1 MPVRWGF
8 LVLFFLGGKATGA
21 FSLRLGQQRGAR
33 KKFVF
38 LTSLL
43 LEGNTDIL
51 KANQIN
57 R

>member
-8 LVLFFLGGKATGA
+8 LVSFFLGGRATGV
-21 FSLRLGQQRGAR
+21 FSLRLGQQREAR

-38 LTSLL
+38 LISLL

-51 KANQIN
+51 KVNQG
-57 R
+57 